1 MAANV
6 IIKSD
11 ERRRQEAAL
20 LRQFGGGSRNNFPRE
35 NREYAEEINARMNE
49 VKREVGIRI

>member
-1 MAANV
+1 MANI

-11 ERRRQEAAL
+11 ERRQSEAAIVKS
-20 LRQFGGGSRNNFPRE
+20 FNGGASRNTQAQ

-49 VKREVGIRI
+49 VKGKVGMR

>member
-1 MAANV
+1 MPNV

-11 ERRRQEAAL
+11 ERRQSEATL
-20 LRQFGGGSRNNFPRE
+20 IKSFNGGATRNTQAQ

-49 VKREVGIRI
+49 VKRKVGKR